1 MILVTGANGFVGHKI
16 IEMCDGTAA
25 APSLRN
31 VTQEDVD
38 RIIGESGA
46 EAIIHTAA
54 ISDIGAC
61 QADPDAS
68 YYANV
73 QIPVFLA
80 KASKGRKFICFSS
93 DQAYSGCNEDGPYS
107 EDMAKPGNIYAK
119 HKLEMEKRV

>member
-31 VTQEDVD
+31 VTQEDVA

-54 ISDIGAC
+54 ISDI
-61 QADPDAS
+61 
-68 YYANV
+68 
-73 QIPVFLA
+73 
-80 KASKGRKFICFSS
+80 
-93 DQAYSGCNEDGPYS
+93 
-107 EDMAKPGNIYAK
+107 
-119 HKLEMEKRV
+119 